1 MDIFN
6 LLLLISK
13 LITIMLTTK
22 LAIQFYK
29 QGGFKIKGFHKM
41 NISGKNE
48 ALKQA
53 DGPKYNKLVKD
64 TKPYFVGVIPEQYRT
79 ERDRKAQPPKDVQKK
94 KTVEKKADI
103 EKKKLSDRDQEF
115 LKLSK
120 IPEGK
125 LRISREDERGQG
137 KIVSADTFIDEIKS
151 FGASKSQINM
161 VKSYIGG
168 HIGLSV
174 YKGNEGKLVVMNVE
188 NDRGRAIQ
196 VLGKENIPKVKKIL
210 IKPK

>member
-79 ERDRKAQPPKDVQKK
+79 ERDRKAQPPKDLQKK
-94 KTVEKKADI
+94 KTVEKKSDI
-103 EKKKLSDRDQEF
+103 EKKKLNLDDVKKE
-115 LKLSK
+115 LKSK
-120 IPEGK
+120 KPVWLRK
-125 LRISREDERGQG
+125 LPRKLGFNLLAGTTINDVDELIKKVKEVYSNTPLVYDNVIFKTDNYYGGDGVYRKEKHRIL
-137 KIVSADTFIDEIKS
+137 K
-151 FGASKSQINM
+151 
-161 VKSYIGG
+161 
-168 HIGLSV
+168 
-174 YKGNEGKLVVMNVE
+174 
-188 NDRGRAIQ
+188 
-196 VLGKENIPKVKKIL
+196 GKEI
-210 IKPK
+210 